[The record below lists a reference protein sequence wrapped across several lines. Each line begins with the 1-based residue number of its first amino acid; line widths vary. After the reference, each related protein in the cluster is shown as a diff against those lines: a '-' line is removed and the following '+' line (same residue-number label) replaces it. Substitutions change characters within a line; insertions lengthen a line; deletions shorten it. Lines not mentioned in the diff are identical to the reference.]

1 MTVEKRDG
9 RIVEF
14 SEAKILNAIRKAA
27 KAAKVEIAE
36 ETEQKLLKYV
46 IVKVSKL
53 DEPIKINDI
62 QNAIEDSLMKY
73 NLYEVERVFH
83 DYRKERDKI
92 RFKAYQI
99 NKDMEEKLQ
108 ASHVLNSNANL
119 DESSFGGR
127 KGEMINAYLK
137 EEALEYRMSKRQA
150 YLHLKNYQYWHDL
163 DSEPLGMHNCD
174 SIPFDDFM
182 EDGVHTRQVFIRPA
196 RSVHTFCQLI
206 AVGDQLQSLQQFGGV
221 AATHIDSS
229 AVPYIRYS
237 LAKHYFVAWLKRTEE
252 FKNLN
257 LIQMA
262 FDDREEEIE
271 ENGKKVSIWI
281 NRLEEYIND
290 RKDFYFHETKLTQKD
305 FYIGNTN
312 LDQDL
317 YVSALYDT
325 IAEIKQG
332 VEGLLHNLN
341 SLQSRSGNQLPF
353 SSINY
358 GLEISEE
365 GRLFVNAILHN
376 TIRGVGNG
384 ETSIFP
390 CQIFQLKDGIN
401 TKPGDPNYDMFKLA
415 IRSSSKRMY
424 PNYVNCDWSVQKA
437 AFEKSQ
443 NLKKDVLDMLYND
456 RNSNGLYNKVKELPE
471 NITDKLGF
479 KFDKKTG
486 KFKMNDYEQPFEVSS
501 TMGCRTWN
509 GFDINFDHDYF
520 LDLLK
525 KTVEDGK
532 LPKNYLYS
540 GIQKDGRGNITP
552 ATIILPT
559 YAMEAKRKAE
569 KEGHPEYAVEYFMSS
584 LEKAISECKDG
595 LIERFNWICAQTVAS
610 ASFMWENNAM
620 KGYIPE
626 EGIRSAM
633 KHGTLAIGQIGIAE
647 TLQILLG
654 CNQLDPKGM
663 ALAKRIEQLYKDKCN
678 EYKEHYKLNFGVY
691 YTPAESLCTTAYE
704 KFLKKYKLIENV
716 TAYKD
721 ENGELKPR
729 GYFTNSIH
737 VPVWEKVSPFQKID
751 CEAQL
756 VPYSSAGCITYV
768 EIGDNAEHNLD
779 ALEQIVLYAKAKDI
793 TYFAVNVL
801 LSDCTK
807 CDYSGYIPDDAPCP
821 KCGASHE
828 FINDYAR
835 VTGYLSTKVS
845 HFIRGKQLEKKDR
858 YNHTLSI
865 KNWIQSE
872 CCCKGDREKV

>member
-14 SEAKILNAIRKAA
+14 SEVKIVNAIRKAA
-27 KAAKVEIAE
+27 KAAKVAIDEA
-36 ETEQKLLKYV
+36 TEQKLLKYV
-46 IVKVSKL
+46 VSKVSKL

-73 NLYEVERVFH
+73 NFYEVERVFH
-83 DYRKERDKI
+83 DYRKERDRI
-92 RFKAYQI
+92 RFKAFQI
-99 NKDMEEKLQ
+99 NQEMQEKLS
-108 ASHVLNSNANL
+108 ARHVLNNNANL

-137 EEALEYRMSKRQA
+137 DEALNYRMSKRQSF
-150 YLHLKNYQYWHDL
+150 LHQTNHQYWHDL
-163 DSEPLGMHNCD
+163 DSESLGMHNCD
-174 SIPFDDFM
+174 SVPTDDLM
-182 EDGVHTRQVFIRPA
+182 EDGMYTRQVYIRGA
-196 RSVHTFCQLI
+196 KSIHTFCQLI
-206 AVGDQLQSLQQFGGV
+206 AVSDQLQSLQQFGGV
-221 AATHIDSS
+221 ASTHIDSS
-229 AVPYIRYS
+229 AVLYIRYS
-237 LAKHYFVAWLKRTEE
+237 ISKHYFIAWLKRTEE
-252 FKNLN
+252 FKKLN
-257 LIQMA
+257 LIKMA
-262 FDDREEEIE
+262 FEDYEDEIE
-271 ENGKKVSIWI
+271 ENGRKITI
-281 NRLEEYIND
+281 CRNRLEDYIDD
-290 RKDFYFHETKLTQKD
+290 RREQYLRETGLKLED
-305 FYIGNTN
+305 FYIGNTS
-312 LDQDL
+312 LDEEL
-317 YVSALYDT
+317 YQSAIFDT
-325 IAEIKQG
+325 INEIKQG

-358 GLEISEE
+358 GLETSEE
-365 GRLFVNAILHN
+365 GRLFTNAILHN

-390 CQIFQLKDGIN
+390 CQIFQLKDGVN
-401 TKPGDPNYDMFKLA
+401 TKPGDPNYDLFRLA

-456 RNSNGLYNKVKELPE
+456 RNSNELYNKVKDLPVS
-471 NITDKLGF
+471 ITDKLGF
-479 KFDKKTG
+479 KFNSKTG
-486 KFKMNDYEQPFEVSS
+486 KFVMNDYEQPFEVSS

-509 GFDINFDHDYF
+509 GFDINFDGDYF
-520 LDLLK
+520 LKLLK
-525 KTVEDGK
+525 KTVSLGK

-540 GIQKDGRGNITP
+540 AIQKDGRGNICP

-559 YAMEAKRKAE
+559 YAMEAKKKAE
-569 KEGHPEYAVEYFMSS
+569 KEEHPEYAVEYFMSA

-610 ASFMWENNAM
+610 ASFMWENNTM

-633 KHGTLAIGQIGIAE
+633 KHGTLAIGQIGLAE

-691 YTPAESLCTTAYE
+691 YTPAESLCMTAFD
-704 KFLKKYKLIENV
+704 KFVKKYKLIENV

-737 VPVWEKVSPFQKID
+737 VPVWEQISPFEKID

-779 ALEQIVLYAKAKDI
+779 ALEQLVLYAKAKDI

-807 CDYSGYIPDDAPCP
+807 CDYSGYIPDDACCP

-845 HFIRGKQLEKKDR
+845 HFNRGKQLEKKDR
-858 YNHTLSI
+858 FNHTLKEKGWKQSAPVSI
-865 KNWIQSE
+865 RDQFI
-872 CCCKGDREKV
+872 